1 MDYFNFLEALV
12 RVSRAY
18 HFIPE
23 MEAIL
28 TMPQE
33 KLNFLLKKMDDK
45 FKPLKKTFGAA
56 RDKLEAEVGYQPRV
70 VVDEEEEELSEED
83 DDMWALF

>member
-12 RVSRAY
+12 RVSRVY

-28 TMPQE
+28 TTPSE
-33 KLNFLLKKMDDK
+33 KLSFLLKKMLDK
-45 FKPLKKTFGAA
+45 YKPIISDFGMQ
-56 RDKLEAEVGYQPRV
+56 RQINDERNKYQPRV
-70 VVDEEEEELSEED
+70 VVDEDEEALSEED
-83 DDMWALF
+83 DEM